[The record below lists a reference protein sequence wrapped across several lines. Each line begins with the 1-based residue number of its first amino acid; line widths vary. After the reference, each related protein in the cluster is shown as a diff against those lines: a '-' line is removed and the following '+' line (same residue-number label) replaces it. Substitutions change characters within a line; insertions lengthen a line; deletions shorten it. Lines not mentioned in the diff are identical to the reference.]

1 MFLNIFAKSGV
12 KRKWESAKSLYFYTC
27 LVWRFR
33 KAAEIQSSSV
43 IEKDNDMHF
52 TPEDEGNFKHTVDPL
67 ESHWA
72 PSLKVDE
79 VLAKADSQRGF

>member
-1 MFLNIFAKSGV
+1 MV
-12 KRKWESAKSLYFYTC
+12 
-27 LVWRFR
+27 
-33 KAAEIQSSSV
+33 
-43 IEKDNDMHF
+43 EKDNDMHF

-79 VLAKADSQRGF
+79 VLAGADSQRGF